1 MTSIFITV
9 KRNQQR
15 LEKYLEIYLLKR
27 TPRVSRLQYLYPFM
41 YFGLRNTFFSVENS
55 LISWFWGVIEPLAR
69 SKKKSN
75 CIYLSISVF
84 YGEFVV
90 YFCILF
96 WICLPRWKG
105 RYLGLA
111 CRRRCFARKE
121 VCQKKLFG
129 LGSSRK
135 TCKHNH
141 GSKKN
146 NTPNF
151 FICIWR
157 GVIQNNNL
165 STVKSLREAKKWETN
180 IFSKNQNRNTNI
192 HDKLT
197 TCKHKTWSWVPPL
210 SENISL

>member
-55 LISWFWGVIEPLAR
+55 LISWFWGVFEPLAR

-75 CIYLSISVF
+75 CIYFPISVVCV
-84 YGEFVV
+84 EFVV
-90 YFCILF
+90 YFYTLF
-96 WICLPRWKG
+96 YICLPRWKG

-129 LGSSRK
+129 LESSRK
-135 TCKHNH
+135 TCKHNL
-141 GSKKN
+141 GSKK
-146 NTPNF
+146 TTLQF
-151 FICIWR
+151 FCSAFEEEFKAIFFLQSRVC
-157 GVIQNNNL
+157 
-165 STVKSLREAKKWETN
+165 AKQKM
-180 IFSKNQNRNTNI
+180 R
-192 HDKLT
+192 
-197 TCKHKTWSWVPPL
+197 V
-210 SENISL
+210 